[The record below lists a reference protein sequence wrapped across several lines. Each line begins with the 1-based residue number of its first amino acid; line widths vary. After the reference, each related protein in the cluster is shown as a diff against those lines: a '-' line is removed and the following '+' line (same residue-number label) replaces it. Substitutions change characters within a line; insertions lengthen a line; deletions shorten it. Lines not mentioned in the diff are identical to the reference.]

1 MQVIGQIGP
10 ISGIN
15 GQYPQLEYKAEI
27 GDTQAYRYLRFYDT
41 RQIDPSR
48 GHRTYID
55 TNGETVTAT
64 LQEGTVI
71 EYEIIGISELDIE
84 VRISIED
91 QVTYEERSSNSILM
105 QTGNK
110 RILENA
116 FNDSETI
123 TIQENY
129 IVETVNDSSFVG
141 DDGIF
146 YNLAIYRV
154 SKWDINTGWLIRQ
167 NILVYDTTSMYYET
181 ELILIDSHTINST
194 TSNENRM
201 TRIGLL
207 VIIIVLLVFI
217 NFYPKK
223 S

>member
-1 MQVIGQIGP
+1 VQIIGQIGLC
-10 ISGIN
+10 SGID

-48 GHRTYID
+48 GHRTYIN
-55 TNGETVTAT
+55 TNGETITAT

-71 EYEIIGISELDIE
+71 EYEIIGISELDID

-91 QVTYEERSSNSILM
+91 QVTYEERNRNGILIK
-105 QTGNK
+105 TGDETS
-110 RILENA
+110 LENT
-116 FNDSETI
+116 FNDIETI

-146 YNLAIYRV
+146 YNLAIYSV

-167 NILVYDTTSMYYET
+167 YALVYDTESIYYET

-207 VIIIVLLVFI
+207 VIIIILLAFI
-217 NFYPKK
+217 NLYPKK
-223 S
+223 N